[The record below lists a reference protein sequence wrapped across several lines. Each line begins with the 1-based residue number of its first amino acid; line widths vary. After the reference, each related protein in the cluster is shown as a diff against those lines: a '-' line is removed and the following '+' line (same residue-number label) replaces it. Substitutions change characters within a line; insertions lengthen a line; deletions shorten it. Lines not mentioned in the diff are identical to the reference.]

1 MAQVVLDP
9 ERLPP
14 VEFEAAH
21 RIHAEDVLA
30 VRGSVR
36 LRPEGTSNPGLD
48 TGEVE
53 VVADQCLTLARAQPL
68 PFPIDE
74 HAHVA
79 EELRLK
85 YRYLDLRRPL
95 MLGRIARRAA
105 LMRSVR
111 RSLDGQGFL
120 EIETPILTRSTP
132 EGARD
137 YLVPSRNSPGSF
149 YALPQSPQLFKQ
161 ILMVAG
167 FDRYYQIARCFRD
180 EDLRANRQPEFTQLD
195 IEMAFITREDLYA
208 VIEGLMAAI
217 FRDLKGIDL
226 PLPLRRLTHE
236 EAMLRYGSDK
246 PDLRFELPIEDV
258 TDVLRSG
265 CAFKVFTSV
274 MEQGGVVRALRVPG
288 GGERFSTT
296 QLKPGGEL
304 AAHVGRFGAKG
315 LAWFRAEGS
324 ADGVSVE
331 LQSNIAKFFDRVSLA
346 RLGQRL
352 RARPGDLILLIADTP
367 ATAAP
372 AMGQLRLKL
381 GRDLGLIRNDAAEL
395 CWITDFPLF
404 EWDAAEGRWT
414 SVNHPFTAPHPEDAP
429 TLESDPGRVR
439 ALAYDLV
446 LNGEE
451 AGGGSIR
458 IHDPNLQR
466 RAFAVLG
473 IDAAQARRRFGFLL
487 EALSYGAPPH
497 GGIAFGLDRLMMQL
511 EGTDSIRD
519 VIPFPKTQTGADLMT
534 DAPAPVDPGQL
545 KELGL
550 RLEGAVERRLRQA
563 AGPPPAPA
571 APGQAIP

>member
-1 MAQVVLDP
+1 
-9 ERLPP
+9 
-14 VEFEAAH
+14 
-21 RIHAEDVLA
+21 
-30 VRGSVR
+30 
-36 LRPEGTSNPGLD
+36 
-48 TGEVE
+48 
-53 VVADQCLTLARAQPL
+53 
-68 PFPIDE
+68 
-74 HAHVA
+74 
-79 EELRLK
+79 
-85 YRYLDLRRPL
+85 
-95 MLGRIARRAA
+95 
-105 LMRSVR
+105 
-111 RSLDGQGFL
+111 
-120 EIETPILTRSTP
+120 
-132 EGARD
+132 
-137 YLVPSRNSPGSF
+137 
-149 YALPQSPQLFKQ
+149 
-161 ILMVAG
+161 
-167 FDRYYQIARCFRD
+167 
-180 EDLRANRQPEFTQLD
+180 
-195 IEMAFITREDLYA
+195 
-208 VIEGLMAAI
+208 
-217 FRDLKGIDL
+217 
-226 PLPLRRLTHE
+226 
-236 EAMLRYGSDK
+236 MLRYGSDK

-429 TLESDPGRVR
+429 LLESEPGRVR

-550 RLEGAVERRLRQA
+550 RLEGAVECRLRQA